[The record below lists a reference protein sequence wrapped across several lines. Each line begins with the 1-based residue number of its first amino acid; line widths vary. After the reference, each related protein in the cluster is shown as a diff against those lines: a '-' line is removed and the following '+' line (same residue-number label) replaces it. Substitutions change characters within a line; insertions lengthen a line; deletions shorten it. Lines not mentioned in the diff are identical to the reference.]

1 MVIEVGDGFHDVAAG
16 GRRVEKLLALA
27 QKKRLAAN
35 TPIMCLVVTEEVAL
49 MASLTENVQRLAM
62 HPADEFVAFQELVNA
77 GIPLDDVA
85 ANFGVTA
92 CDKTEEELFIPA
104 PLVTLVDEAG
114 DI

>member
-1 MVIEVGDGFHDVAAG
+1 
-16 GRRVEKLLALA
+16 
-27 QKKRLAAN
+27 
-35 TPIMCLVVTEEVAL
+35 
-49 MASLTENVQRLAM
+49 M

-104 PLVTLVDEAG
+104 LLVTLVDEAG